1 MPHKVLRL
9 PAVMD
14 RTGLGSSFIYLLIQR
29 GEFPKPIKIG
39 VRAVAW
45 IEPEGDFWIEE
56 RLEERGGV
64 MMHEEQKKN
73 PGAVTT
79 RTGQNNRNS
88 QTVDTE
94 NIARLSFDEQ
104 LSELAKMLRAL
115 LDLIEEDPDFEVIE
129 RRGFASV
136 PNDSLKGGAV

>member
-1 MPHKVLRL
+1 
-9 PAVMD
+9 
-14 RTGLGSSFIYLLIQR
+14 
-29 GEFPKPIKIG
+29 
-39 VRAVAW
+39 
-45 IEPEGDFWIEE
+45 
-56 RLEERGGV
+56 
-64 MMHEEQKKN
+64 MHDEQKKN

-88 QTVDTE
+88 QTVDKKTL
-94 NIARLSFDEQ
+94 ARSDLDEQ

-115 LDLIEEDPDFEVIE
+115 LNLIEEDPNFEVIE